1 MRISSPFKNRMADKL
16 LKNIRMKIRLLSKI
30 RQRLAAFSLAE
41 GLFGVAIMGTV
52 FVSLY
57 SGMASGFQSIKLAQ
71 ENLRATQIMLE
82 KFEALRLYN
91 WEQINTAGFVPATF
105 SEDFAPTEN
114 SPGIRYYGRVTIY
127 NAPITDVYSTDLRA
141 VRVDLMWKSGNVQHN
156 RTFTSFVARYGLQ
169 NYIF

>member
-1 MRISSPFKNRMADKL
+1 
-16 LKNIRMKIRLLSKI
+16 MKIRLISKI

-57 SGMASGFQSIKLAQ
+57 SGMASGFQSIRLAQ

-91 WEQINTAGFVPATF
+91 WEQINTPGFVPVAFT
-105 SEDFAPTEN
+105 EYFAPTEN
-114 SPGIRYYGRVTIY
+114 SPGVSYSGRVTISNMTVPEAY
-127 NAPITDVYSTDLRA
+127 NTDLRA
-141 VRVDLMWKSGNVQHN
+141 VRVDLTWKSGRMTHT
-156 RTFTSFVARYGLQ
+156 RTFTSFVAKYGLQ